1 MFRIPAIILLIFVAS
16 WAWHPVR
23 SEATHYTIAT
33 GSKGAT
39 FYPLA
44 KAICKEVAR
53 LRMGFTCEAV
63 STPGSGFNLKA
74 LQRGDF
80 DLAFSQSFLLAR
92 AAQGEPPF
100 TDRHDNIRA
109 IATLHL
115 EVFTLAIRPNSGVI
129 QLDDLL
135 GRRVNIGNQGSGSRA
150 TIEQLLQSLDWSPV
164 AFSVHELKSADL
176 PAALCGGQIDA
187 AIYSTGHPNDI
198 YRRMIDDCDVR
209 LVDLWSDKVEKF
221 VDANWQYESA
231 VLPAHTYSNQSL
243 PVRGFGTRV
252 ILSGSVSLPD
262 CHVAG
267 LLRAIREGRVR
278 LLEAVPAARS
288 IPLEAETDVPGATTH
303 PGVLGGCAEHP
314 THTLHVDES
323 SAFRPYRQ
331 VVADVLN

>member
-16 WAWHPVR
+16 WAWHPVS
-23 SEATHYTIAT
+23 SEAAHYTIAT

-53 LRMGFTCEAV
+53 LRIGFTCEAV
-63 STPGSGFNLKA
+63 STPGSVFNLKA

-80 DLAFSQSFLLAR
+80 DLAFSQSYLLAR

-150 TIEQLLQSLDWSPV
+150 TIEQLLQSLDWSPA
-164 AFSVHELKSADL
+164 AFSAHDLKSADI

-198 YRRMIDDCDVR
+198 YRSMIDDCDVR

-231 VLPAHTYSNQSL
+231 VLPADTYSNQSL

-288 IPLEAETDVPGATTH
+288 IPLKAEADVPGATTH
-303 PGVLGGCAEHP
+303 PGVLGACAEHP
-314 THTLHVDES
+314 KHNLHVDES